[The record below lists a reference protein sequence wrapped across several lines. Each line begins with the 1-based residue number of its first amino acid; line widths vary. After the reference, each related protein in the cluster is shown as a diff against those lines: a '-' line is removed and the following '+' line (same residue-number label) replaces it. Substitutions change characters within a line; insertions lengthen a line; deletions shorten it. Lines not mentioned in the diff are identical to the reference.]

1 MIGIIGAMDVE
12 VELLVSKLQ
21 NKKEKKIANYNFY
34 SGTIENKEVVVIKSG
49 IGKVASSVGAGLMIE
64 EYHPDF
70 IINTGIAGGINGLH
84 TADILIA
91 DSLRYS
97 DVDAVNFGYKLGQ
110 VPGMPLDY
118 LTDVKIK
125 EKIQQILKDN
135 NISFKNGK
143 IYTADIF
150 VTDLKQINIELENV
164 CACEM
169 EGTSIAQA
177 CYLLDTKFVS
187 IRFISDI
194 VGTEEQVKD
203 YGTFEKLMANKSANI
218 CFDIV
223 SKIK

>member
-1 MIGIIGAMDVE
+1 MSEEDE
-12 VELLVSKLQ
+12 
-21 NKKEKKIANYNFY
+21 
-34 SGTIENKEVVVIKSG
+34 
-49 IGKVASSVGAGLMIE
+49 SS
-64 EYHPDF
+64 
-70 IINTGIAGGINGLH
+70 
-84 TADILIA
+84 
-91 DSLRYS
+91 
-97 DVDAVNFGYKLGQ
+97 
-110 VPGMPLDY
+110 LDY
-118 LTDVKIK
+118 FYFPKYLPLGFTVD
-125 EKIQQILKDN
+125 EENSDSERYF
-135 NISFKNGK
+135 ISFKNGK
-143 IYTADIF
+143 IYTADTF

>member
-1 MIGIIGAMDVE
+1 M
-12 VELLVSKLQ
+12 
-21 NKKEKKIANYNFY
+21 
-34 SGTIENKEVVVIKSG
+34 
-49 IGKVASSVGAGLMIE
+49 
-64 EYHPDF
+64 
-70 IINTGIAGGINGLH
+70 
-84 TADILIA
+84 
-91 DSLRYS
+91 
-97 DVDAVNFGYKLGQ
+97 NFGYKLGQ

-143 IYTADIF
+143 IYTADTF

>member
-1 MIGIIGAMDVE
+1 MCIR
-12 VELLVSKLQ
+12 
-21 NKKEKKIANYNFY
+21 
-34 SGTIENKEVVVIKSG
+34 
-49 IGKVASSVGAGLMIE
+49 
-64 EYHPDF
+64 
-70 IINTGIAGGINGLH
+70 
-84 TADILIA
+84 
-91 DSLRYS
+91 DS
-97 DVDAVNFGYKLGQ
+97 
-110 VPGMPLDY
+110 
-118 LTDVKIK
+118 
-125 EKIQQILKDN
+125 

-143 IYTADIF
+143 IYTADTF

-177 CYLLDTKFVS
+177 CYLLDTKFIS